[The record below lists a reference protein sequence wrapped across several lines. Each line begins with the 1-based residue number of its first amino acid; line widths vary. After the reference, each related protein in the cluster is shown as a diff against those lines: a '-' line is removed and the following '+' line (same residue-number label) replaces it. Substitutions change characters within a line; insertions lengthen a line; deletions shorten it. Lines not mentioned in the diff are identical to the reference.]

1 MSTRILLA
9 VDDSEYSRAATE
21 SVATRI
27 RPESTTVRAL
37 P

>member
-1 MSTRILLA
+1 MSTRIRLA
-9 VDDSEYSRAATE
+9 VDDPDYSRAATE

-27 RPESTTVRAL
+27 RAESTTVRAL